1 MIKEI
6 NKELENQKRMERRD
20 NLEDKITIQKKSWS
34 QKREKMDTD
43 INEETY
49 SDEFINFIFKI

>member
-49 SDEFINFIFKI
+49 SEEFINFIYKI

>member
-49 SDEFINFIFKI
+49 SDEFINFIYKI